1 MDRTMSAKRTALA
14 ELEARGLVEQITHR
28 DELEQLFEN
37 EVVTIYAGFDPTAE
51 SLHIGNL
58 FPVMMLAHL
67 QRFGHRPITVVGGAT
82 GMIGD
87 PSGKDA
93 ERQLLTTD
101 QVERNCATIRDQLS
115 GYLRFGDADGA
126 VMLNNHD
133 WIAPFS
139 FIDWLREVGKFFTV
153 NQMIAKESVKRRLD
167 NREQGITFTEF
178 SYQMLQGYDFMHL
191 RRERGCKVQV
201 GGNDQWGN
209 ITAGCDLTHKM
220 LGERVFAITCPLMTT
235 SSGEKFGKSA
245 GNAVWLDPTLTSPYE
260 FYQYWIQSEDADVP
274 RWLRVFT
281 FLSLEEIETITAEH
295 AEAPHRR
302 IGQKKLAEEV
312 TRIVHGEA
320 GLDSALRATN
330 VLFGGE
336 IDGFSDAELRAIFSD
351 VPSSERPRSELAAG
365 IPIID
370 LLAETVCAS
379 RGEARRLIKQGG
391 ANLNNRRV
399 GDDVVVTPDDLAS
412 ESSLVLRSGKKKYYV
427 VWFTD

>member
-1 MDRTMSAKRTALA
+1 MDRTMSATRTALA
-14 ELEARGLVEQITHR
+14 ELEARGLVEQVTHR
-28 DELEQLFEN
+28 EELEKLLED
-37 EVVTIYAGFDPTAE
+37 ECVTIYCGFDPTAE

-101 QVERNCATIRDQLS
+101 QVERNCGTIRDQLS
-115 GYLRFGDADGA
+115 GYLRFDDGDGA

-139 FIDWLREVGKFFTV
+139 FIDWLREVGKFFTI

-220 LGERVFAITCPLMTT
+220 LGERVYAITCPLMTT

-245 GNAVWLDPTLTSPYE
+245 GNAVWLDPALTSPYE
-260 FYQYWIQSEDADVP
+260 FYQYWIQCEDADVP
-274 RWLRVFT
+274 RWLKVFT
-281 FLSLEEIETITAEH
+281 FLSLEEIDAVTTEH

-351 VPSSERPRSELAAG
+351 VPSSERPRSDLDGG

-370 LLAETVCAS
+370 LLAETVCS
-379 RGEARRLIKQGG
+379 SKGEARRLVKQGG

-399 GDDVVVTPDDLAS
+399 GDDVVVTASDLAS
-412 ESSLVLRSGKKKYYV
+412 ESSLVLRSGKKKYFV
-427 VWFTD
+427 VWFKD